1 MQFYLGVDKTA
12 LCRIETVQ
20 IVAIVSCICTY
31 VCISICMC
39 VYIRVFSCK
48 FVYTCIEI
56 GIETALFLLAGS
68 NCCYFEERFTTLSPP
83 TSLSVLKTAA

>member
-1 MQFYLGVDKTA
+1 MQFYLGVDKTDRY
-12 LCRIETVQ
+12 RIETVQ
-20 IVAIVSCICTY
+20 IVAIVSCICIYT
-31 VCISICMC
+31 CIDICRC
-39 VYIRVFSCK
+39 VYIRAFSCK